1 MSAVKWLKRNK
12 RRSTAGTSK
21 PHFGEQQDSRS
32 GFWAL
37 TGIILLLLVAWV
49 LFAPGSGYLY
59 YRNSQ
64 KELATIQQKNAEL
77 EQNNQI
83 VFEYYQHNPNGSVK
97 NIAGICNKEGNVL
110 GMMPHPE
117 RAVEAILGGTDGLP
131 LFKSFLKAGVLA

>member
-21 PHFGEQQDSRS
+21 PRFGEQQDSRS

-77 EQNNQI
+77 EQNN
-83 VFEYYQHNPNGSVK
+83 
-97 NIAGICNKEGNVL
+97 
-110 GMMPHPE
+110 
-117 RAVEAILGGTDGLP
+117 AILRQEIERLKTDEAYIEKVAREKHGL
-131 LFKSFLKAGVLA
+131 LKKDERVYEFDRPSGK